1 MIYRTASDGVAV
13 EVAARLF
20 RSRGSGD
27 EDAML
32 VAEMQ
37 GRGAFAPPVHE
48 LDLSTASGLVL
59 GAFDGTGAAVS
70 RWAAEHV
77 ARLLGA
83 PLSPLDATAMR
94 GRLLEVFKETARRAA
109 AAMRARTLAGM
120 GTTATVAV
128 AVRRALVLAHV
139 GDSRAYVWRRG
150 RLVQATR
157 DDTLLSQILQGPD
170 PNIAIGG
177 SSIDVND
184 PEIAHLE
191 SIVTQVIGTSPD
203 VRPFVDVLELRRG
216 DRLLLCT
223 DGLHRA
229 LGGAEIEAVLG
240 GIDAARPACDAL
252 MDRAVEARRGD
263 VDVGVA
269 VAYFEDAKL
278 VPPAEADVLDDW
290 SNDAMRARRPPA

>member
-1 MIYRTASDGVAV
+1 VIYRTASGGVSV

-20 RSRGSGD
+20 RGRGSWD
-27 EDAML
+27 EDALL

-37 GRGAFAPPVHE
+37 GRGVFEAPVHE
-48 LDLSTASGLVL
+48 LDLTTASGLVL
-59 GAFDGTGAAVS
+59 GAFDGTGPAVS

-83 PLSPLDATAMR
+83 PLSPLDAISMR
-94 GRLLEVFKETARRAA
+94 DRLLAVFKETARRAA
-109 AAMRARTLAGM
+109 AAIRARTLTGM

-128 AVRRALVLAHV
+128 AVRQALVLAHV
-139 GDSRAYVWRRG
+139 GDSRAYLWRRG

-157 DDTLLSQILQGPD
+157 DDTLLSQILRD
-170 PNIAIGG
+170 ADLSKDGG
-177 SSIDVND
+177 ESG
-184 PEIAHLE
+184 LE
-191 SIVTQVIGTSPD
+191 VDDSELARMDRIVTQVIGTLPD
-203 VRPFVDVLELRRG
+203 LHPYVDVLELRRG

>member
-1 MIYRTASDGVAV
+1 MVYRTASNGVAV

-20 RSRGSGD
+20 RSRSSGD

-37 GRGAFAPPVHE
+37 GRGAFEPPVNE
-48 LDLSTASGLVL
+48 LDLTTASGLVL
-59 GAFDGTGAAVS
+59 GAFDGTGPTVS

-77 ARLLGA
+77 AQLLGA

-94 GRLLEVFKETARRAA
+94 GRLLAVFKETARRAA

-128 AVRRALVLAHV
+128 AVRQALVITHV

-157 DDTLLSQILQGPD
+157 DDTLLSRILCGTD
-170 PNIAIGG
+170 PSMDVGG
-177 SSIDVND
+177 SSVEIDD
-184 PEIAHLE
+184 PEIARLE
-191 SIVTQVIGTSPD
+191 HIVTQVIGSSPD
-203 VRPFVDVLELRRG
+203 LRPFVDVLELRRG

-229 LGGAEIEAVLG
+229 LGGAEIRAVLG
-240 GIDAARPACDAL
+240 GSDGARPVCDAL
-252 MDRAVEARRGD
+252 MDRAVEARRGN

-269 VAYFEDAKL
+269 VAYFEDATL
-278 VPPAEADVLDDW
+278 AAPTEADVLADW
-290 SNDAMRARRPPA
+290 SNDALRERRPPA